1 MSDDKGNDLDRMLD
15 DLGIGNDDAAPPAD
29 ADADLA
35 ELGEALAVADV
46 PHDAPAHERART
58 FLAGLLEHLDPAYDV
73 AVHETP
79 EGHVAAEIEG
89 GDAGRLIG
97 KGGRT
102 LAALEQ
108 LANAVVNKPGDEPVR
123 VHVDVG
129 GYKRRRDERLTRDAQ
144 AAADQVR
151 KYGEPV
157 EMEPMSAAE
166 RRVVHMAVVD
176 DADVASEST
185 GSGRDRRVVLRPN
198 YDGGVAAELQAAAA
212 GGAGDAA
219 AEGDAPAD
227 AFWGDLAVGATD
239 APADGPSD
247 DEDDAND
254 DPDRSD

>member
-15 DLGIGNDDAAPPAD
+15 DLGIGTDEAAPPTD
-29 ADADLA
+29 ADADLT

-46 PHDAPAHERART
+46 PHDAPANERAST

-79 EGHVAAEIEG
+79 EGHVAADVEG

-108 LANAVVNKPGDEPVR
+108 LANAVVNRPGDEPVR

-129 GYKRRRDERLTRDAQ
+129 GYKRRRDAQ

-166 RRVVHMAVVD
+166 RRVIHMAVVD

-198 YDGGVAAELQAAAA
+198 YDGGVAAELQAAAEA
-212 GGAGDAA
+212 GDAADAA

-227 AFWGDLAVGATD
+227 PFWGDLAVGATD
-239 APADGPSD
+239 APTGGPSD
-247 DEDDAND
+247 DDDEDDD
-254 DPDRSD
+254 RDPSG